1 MNRPEDQVLVIF
13 GASGDLTKRMLMPSL
28 YELHVRQ
35 MLPEHFIILGTSR
48 TPMSDDEFRLSICVM
63 LQELKGEDNL
73 KGDEVDRFMQNV
85 YYQPFD
91 PENGADELGER
102 VMLLMEENAIP
113 MKVVYYL
120 ATPPTSQQAI
130 TKYLGRS
137 CLFQVKEKGGWHRIV
152 VEKPFGIN
160 LATARNLNES
170 LLEVFCESE
179 IYRID
184 HFLGKETVQNILVL
198 RFANQIFESLWNRN
212 YIDYVEIY
220 ALESLGIEK
229 RGKYYETAG
238 ALRDMVQN
246 HLMQL
251 LAFVAMEAPATIE
264 PEVIRDET
272 AKVLRSLRLWTGED
286 IARNVIR
293 AQYEGGEVKGQA
305 VPGYLEEKD
314 VAPNS
319 DRETYVALKV
329 FIDNWRWS
337 NVPFYIYTGKRLKDK
352 RSGVVIHFKSTPHK
366 LFEGQCQGT
375 SCNQLIIR
383 MTPDEGVMLKFGLK
397 MPGGGFKVQQV
408 GMDFLYASLCN
419 NYLPGAYERLLL
431 DAMQG
436 DSMLYTRNDALEAS
450 WRFIDPIVNYWRE
463 HPGDHLL
470 RYTAGSE
477 GPDLTGR
484 WDVLPPVSSEE
495 KNVCWL

>member
-1 MNRPEDQVLVIF
+1 MNRPENQILVIF

-35 MLPEHFIILGTSR
+35 MLPERFVILGTSR
-48 TPMSDDEFRLSICVM
+48 KEMSDDEFRLTIRAM
-63 LQELKGEDNL
+63 LEELKGEKRINEA
-73 KGDEVDRFMQNV
+73 EVDHFLQKV
-85 YYQPFD
+85 YYQSFD
-91 PENGADELGER
+91 PVAGVDELGER
-102 VMLLMEENAIP
+102 VRSLMEKNTIP
-113 MKVVYYL
+113 MRVVYYL
-120 ATPPTSQQAI
+120 ATPPDSQQAI
-130 TKYLGRS
+130 TRYIGRS
-137 CLFQVKEKGGWHRIV
+137 CLSGVKEQGGWQRIV
-152 VEKPFGIN
+152 VEKPFGTS
-160 LATARNLNES
+160 LETARALNES
-170 LLEVFCESE
+170 LLQVFCEQE

-198 RFANQIFESLWNRN
+198 RFANEIFESLWNRN
-212 YIDYVEIY
+212 YVDYVEIY

-229 RGKYYETAG
+229 RGKYYEGTG
-238 ALRDMVQN
+238 ALRDMIQN

-251 LAFVAMEAPATIE
+251 LAFVAMDSPATME

-272 AKVLRSLRLWTGED
+272 VKVLRSLRHWAGED
-286 IARNVIR
+286 IPRNVIR
-293 AQYEGGEVKGQA
+293 AQYGAGESKGEA

-314 VAPNS
+314 VAPGS
-319 DRETYVALKV
+319 DTETYVALKV

-337 NVPFYIYTGKRLKDK
+337 HVPFYIYTGKRLKDK

-366 LFEGQCQGT
+366 LFQGQCGGS

-383 MTPDEGVMLKFGLK
+383 MTPNEGVMLKFGLK
-397 MPGGGFKVQQV
+397 MPGGGFTVKQV

-436 DSMLYTRNDALEAS
+436 DSMLYTRDDALEAS
-450 WRFIDPIVNYWRE
+450 WKFIDPIVNYWKE
-463 HPGDHLL
+463 HPGEHLL
-470 RYTAGSE
+470 VYPAGSE
-477 GPDLTGR
+477 GPDLTGI
-484 WDVLPPVSSEE
+484 WEVQPPVSKED

>member
-1 MNRPEDQVLVIF
+1 MVIF

-35 MLPEHFIILGTSR
+35 MLPEHFVILGTSR
-48 TPMSDDEFRLSICVM
+48 TPMSDDEFRLSIRVM

-102 VMLLMEENAIP
+102 VMLLMEENAIS

-170 LLEVFCESE
+170 LLEVFRESE